1 VTAFE
6 RAEATQ
12 HDTDA
17 EEVAVGGADA
27 FVVDLDGWE
36 GPLDLLLALARAQ
49 KVDLRRISIL
59 ALADQYLDYIAV
71 VRRARL
77 EVAAEYLVMA
87 AWLAELKSRLL
98 LPEPAGP
105 EEPSSDE
112 MAAALAFQLRR
123 LDAMRGVG
131 RQLMA
136 RPQLGRDFWLR
147 GAPETIDEHIDT
159 VITADL
165 RSLVRAYGRLARQH
179 PDISLDLKEPIELDS
194 VEAALERILRSLGK
208 SPGWESLTRYLPQG
222 TLEGLREGALG
233 ARSSFAATFGAVLEL
248 ARQGAII
255 LRQNQHFGPIY
266 FKRGQLP

>member
-1 VTAFE
+1 MIAPDHDAAHE
-6 RAEATQ
+6 RPQAIDGEPRSGV
-12 HDTDA
+12 
-17 EEVAVGGADA
+17 EA

-59 ALADQYLDYIAV
+59 ALADQYLAYIAAV
-71 VRRARL
+71 RARL

-98 LPEPAGP
+98 LPEPACA

-123 LDAMRGVG
+123 LDAMREVG
-131 RQLMA
+131 KQLMA
-136 RPQLGRDFWLR
+136 RPQLGCDFWLR
-147 GAPETIDEHIDT
+147 GAPEIINEHIDT

-165 RSLVRAYGRLARQH
+165 RGLVRAYGRMARRQGDA
-179 PDISLDLKEPIELDS
+179 PLDLQEPVALDS
-194 VEAALERILRSLGK
+194 VEAALERILCSLGR
-208 SPGWESLTRYLPQG
+208 SPGWESLIRYLPEG
-222 TLEGLREGALG
+222 TLEGLREGALR

-255 LRQNQHFGPIY
+255 LRQNQPFGPIY
-266 FKRGQLP
+266 FKRGHLP